1 MALEVDTN
9 SSLTYRAT
17 ANIFFTLG
25 ELHPYYTYRIAV
37 QAVTVAAGPLS
48 EPVESLTLQDGEFD
62 CIRRGTVL
70 CLK

>member
-1 MALEVDTN
+1 MAFEVDTN

-17 ANIFFTLG
+17 ANTFFTLG

-48 EPVESLTLQDGEFD
+48 EPVESLTVEDGEFGCMD
-62 CIRRGTVL
+62 RWQ
-70 CLK
+70 